1 MVAGNDRNA
10 YAAKHRDMLEACP
23 RGSDSHIRELHSMP
37 DIDVCKRFVSSSAL
51 FVVHRLR
58 PARTGL
64 VLLAL
69 TGSVAARTKAP
80 IASQYNCLWG
90 RLA

>member
-51 FVVHRLR
+51 FVVHRI
-58 PARTGL
+58 ATG
-64 VLLAL
+64 ADWAGA
-69 TGSVAARTKAP
+69 TGIDRQRCSPDKG
-80 IASQYNCLWG
+80 SDS
-90 RLA
+90 